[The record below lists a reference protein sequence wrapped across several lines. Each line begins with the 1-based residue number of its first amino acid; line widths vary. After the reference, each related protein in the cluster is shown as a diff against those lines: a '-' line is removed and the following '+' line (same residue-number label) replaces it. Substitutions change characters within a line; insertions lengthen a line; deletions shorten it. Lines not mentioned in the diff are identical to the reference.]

1 MIKWKIE
8 IIYTKIIPASF
19 LNITVILLNSRGNV
33 IKNILKKVGCF
44 LVNRI
49 RIPILKLYDY
59 LLVSIQWELDD
70 QTALQFQ
77 EDLLNKI
84 HETSAN
90 GVVIDLTSIDF
101 IDSFIAKVLGDVI
114 GMSKLM
120 GAKVV
125 LTGIQPAV
133 AITLVELGISLN
145 DVLTAL
151 DLEKGL
157 EKLQQELED

>member
-1 MIKWKIE
+1 
-8 IIYTKIIPASF
+8 
-19 LNITVILLNSRGNV
+19 V
-33 IKNILKKVGCF
+33 
-44 LVNRI
+44 
-49 RIPILKLYDY
+49 RIPILKLYNC

-77 EDLLNKI
+77 EDLLQKI
-84 HETSAN
+84 HETNVS

-114 GMSKLM
+114 DMSNLM

-125 LTGIQPAV
+125 ITGIQPAV
-133 AITLVELGISLN
+133 AITLIELGIGLN
-145 DVLTAL
+145 NVLTAI

-157 EKLQQELED
+157 EKLQQELGE

>member
-1 MIKWKIE
+1 M
-8 IIYTKIIPASF
+8 
-19 LNITVILLNSRGNV
+19 
-33 IKNILKKVGCF
+33 
-44 LVNRI
+44 
-49 RIPILKLYDY
+49 RIPILKLYNC

-77 EDLLNKI
+77 EDLLQKI
-84 HETSAN
+84 HETSVN

-114 GMSKLM
+114 EMSNLM

-125 LTGIQPAV
+125 ITGIQPAV
-133 AITLVELGISLN
+133 AITLIELGIGLN
-145 DVLTAL
+145 NVLTAI

-157 EKLQQELED
+157 EKLQQELGE